1 MLTHVAT
8 LIVARVL
15 HRTRLSV
22 YYVYGFAAVLL
33 WVGGTMQLDQGVFL
47 AAFGGGVAAGV
58 IVLAIELIRRY
69 WERPLVKVTVGV
81 GLSMSDDPDARDA
94 QLVLEAAN
102 VHGQPVT
109 LVSCGLILSTGHR
122 VVLPRSQMSEF
133 PTELGLQRPVVKTVS
148 VEQLLN
154 RLEVWSCVPED
165 VRFAY
170 FTSSTGRVFKTRLS
184 RDIVA
189 ALSRGCDASTVPFG
203 DRPCARQGEVSE
215 RPPEL
220 ARGRTGDS
228 SPLSWST
235 FRRLTRR

>member
-1 MLTHVAT
+1 MPRGLVQD
-8 LIVARVL
+8 
-15 HRTRLSV
+15 
-22 YYVYGFAAVLL
+22 
-33 WVGGTMQLDQGVFL
+33 GGNMQLDQGIFL

-58 IVLAIELIRRY
+58 VVLGIELIRRY

-81 GLSMSDDPDARDA
+81 GLSMADEPEARDA

-133 PTELGLQRPVVKTVS
+133 PIELGLQRPVVKTVS

-165 VRFAY
+165 VRCAY
-170 FTSSTGRVFKTRLS
+170 FTSSTGRVFKTKLS
-184 RDIVA
+184 SDIVA
-189 ALSRGCDASTVPFG
+189 ALSRGCDAAEAPVG
-203 DRPCARQGEVSE
+203 GYAQARQGEMAE
-215 RPPEL
+215 RPPAL
-220 ARGRTGDS
+220 TGGRRADS
-228 SPLSWST
+228 SPLSWSG
-235 FRRLTRR
+235 FKRLTRR

>member
-1 MLTHVAT
+1 
-8 LIVARVL
+8 
-15 HRTRLSV
+15 
-22 YYVYGFAAVLL
+22 
-33 WVGGTMQLDQGVFL
+33 MQLDQGIFL
-47 AAFGGGVAAGV
+47 AAFGGGVAAG
-58 IVLAIELIRRY
+58 IVVLGIELIRRY

-81 GLSMSDDPDARDA
+81 GLSMADEFESRDA

-133 PTELGLQRPVVKTVS
+133 PLELGLQRPVVKSVS

-154 RLEVWSCVPED
+154 RLSVWGCMPDD

-170 FTSSTGRVFKTRLS
+170 FTSSTGRVFKTKVS

-189 ALSRGCDASTVPFG
+189 ALSRGCDATDAMRVGFG
-203 DRPCARQGEVSE
+203 GTYVDEVSGE
-215 RPPEL
+215 HPAL
-220 ARGRTGDS
+220 TRGRRQEPPS
-228 SPLSWST
+228 LSWST

>member
-1 MLTHVAT
+1 
-8 LIVARVL
+8 
-15 HRTRLSV
+15 
-22 YYVYGFAAVLL
+22 
-33 WVGGTMQLDQGVFL
+33 MQLDQGIFL

-58 IVLAIELIRRY
+58 VVLGIELIRRY

-81 GLSMSDDPDARDA
+81 GLSMAEDPEARDA

-133 PTELGLQRPVVKTVS
+133 PVELGLQRPVVKTVS

-154 RLEVWSCVPED
+154 RLEVWSCVPDD

-170 FTSSTGRVFKTRLS
+170 FTSSTGRMFKVRLA

-189 ALSRGCDASTVPFG
+189 ALSRGSDSLQDMQSGYGRSRNGAASAVPPALSGG
-203 DRPCARQGEVSE
+203 DHGKGA
-215 RPPEL
+215 
-220 ARGRTGDS
+220 A
-228 SPLSWST
+228 LSWSA
-235 FRRLTRR
+235 FRRLNRR

>member
-1 MLTHVAT
+1 
-8 LIVARVL
+8 
-15 HRTRLSV
+15 
-22 YYVYGFAAVLL
+22 
-33 WVGGTMQLDQGVFL
+33 MQLDQGIFL

-58 IVLAIELIRRY
+58 VVLGIELIRRY

-81 GLSMSDDPDARDA
+81 GLSMAEEPEARDA

-133 PTELGLQRPVVKTVS
+133 PIELGLQRPVVKTVS

-154 RLEVWSCVPED
+154 RLEVWGCVPDD
-165 VRFAY
+165 VRTAY
-170 FTSSTGRVFKTRLS
+170 FTSSTGRMFKTKLS
-184 RDIVA
+184 RDITA
-189 ALSRGCDASTVPFG
+189 ALSRGCDAAETSASY
-203 DRPCARQGEVSE
+203 ARERGAAMGE
-215 RPPEL
+215 RTPEL
-220 ARGRTGDS
+220 AGGQRGDGS
-228 SPLSWST
+228 ALSWSA

>member
-1 MLTHVAT
+1 
-8 LIVARVL
+8 
-15 HRTRLSV
+15 
-22 YYVYGFAAVLL
+22 
-33 WVGGTMQLDQGVFL
+33 MQLDQGIFL

-58 IVLAIELIRRY
+58 VILGIEMIRRY

-81 GLSMSDDPDARDA
+81 GLSMSDDPEARDA

-109 LVSCGLILSTGHR
+109 LVSCGLLLSTGHR

-133 PTELGLQRPVVKTVS
+133 PIELGLQRPVVKTVS

-170 FTSSTGRVFKTRLS
+170 FTSSTGRMFKTRLS

-189 ALSRGCDASTVPFG
+189 ALSRGCEASTVSSVDYG
-203 DRPCARQGEVSE
+203 HERRGMMSE

-220 ARGRTGDS
+220 VEGRRGDA

>member
-1 MLTHVAT
+1 
-8 LIVARVL
+8 
-15 HRTRLSV
+15 
-22 YYVYGFAAVLL
+22 
-33 WVGGTMQLDQGVFL
+33 MQLDQGIFL
-47 AAFGGGVAAGV
+47 AAFGGGVVAGV
-58 IVLAIELIRRY
+58 VVLGIELIRRY

-148 VEQLLN
+148 VEQLLG
-154 RLEVWSCVPED
+154 RLEVWSCVPSD

-170 FTSSTGRVFKTRLS
+170 FTSSTGRMFRTKLS
-184 RDIVA
+184 KDIIA
-189 ALSRGCDASTVPFG
+189 ALSRGCDSIPVPG
-203 DRPCARQGEVSE
+203 DNYEVS
-215 RPPEL
+215 RPQVSTGGTPAL
-220 ARGRTGDS
+220 SAGRRADGPS
-228 SPLSWST
+228 LPWSAL
-235 FRRLTRR
+235 RRLTRR

>member
-1 MLTHVAT
+1 
-8 LIVARVL
+8 
-15 HRTRLSV
+15 
-22 YYVYGFAAVLL
+22 
-33 WVGGTMQLDQGVFL
+33 MQLDQGLFL
-47 AAFGGGVAAGV
+47 AAFGGGVVAGLV
-58 IVLAIELIRRY
+58 VLGIELIRRY

-148 VEQLLN
+148 VEQLLG
-154 RLEVWSCVPED
+154 RLEVWGCVPSD

-170 FTSSTGRVFKTRLS
+170 FTSSTGRMFKTRLS
-184 RDIVA
+184 KDIIA
-189 ALSRGCDASTVPFG
+189 ALSRGCD
-203 DRPCARQGEVSE
+203 SE
-215 RPPEL
+215 RSPQEGYDVPGIAAMREEPHAL
-220 ARGRTGDS
+220 SAGRGTQGS
-228 SPLSWST
+228 SLSWST
-235 FRRLTRR
+235 LRRLTRR

>member
-1 MLTHVAT
+1 
-8 LIVARVL
+8 
-15 HRTRLSV
+15 
-22 YYVYGFAAVLL
+22 
-33 WVGGTMQLDQGVFL
+33 MQLDQGIFL

-58 IVLAIELIRRY
+58 VILGIEMIRRY

-81 GLSMSDDPDARDA
+81 GLSMSDDPESRDA

-133 PTELGLQRPVVKTVS
+133 PVELGLQRPVVKTVS

-189 ALSRGCDASTVPFG
+189 ALSRGCDMLAVSFDERTY
-203 DRPCARQGEVSE
+203 ARQGEMSE
-215 RPPEL
+215 TPPEL
-220 ARGRTGDS
+220 AGGRHTDS
-228 SPLSWST
+228 PLLSWSA

>member
-1 MLTHVAT
+1 
-8 LIVARVL
+8 
-15 HRTRLSV
+15 
-22 YYVYGFAAVLL
+22 
-33 WVGGTMQLDQGVFL
+33 MQLDQAIFL

-58 IVLAIELIRRY
+58 VVLGIELIRRY

-81 GLSMSDDPDARDA
+81 GLSMADDPEARDA

-133 PTELGLQRPVVKTVS
+133 PVELGLQRPVVKTVS
-148 VEQLLN
+148 VEQLLD
-154 RLEVWSCVPED
+154 RLQVWSCVPDD
-165 VRFAY
+165 VRSAY
-170 FTSSTGRVFKTRLS
+170 FTSSTGRVFKTKLS
-184 RDIVA
+184 RDIIS
-189 ALSRGCDASTVPFG
+189 ALSRGCESAQAPVGYVEVASG
-203 DRPCARQGEVSE
+203 AMSDRPPALVG
-215 RPPEL
+215 
-220 ARGRTGDS
+220 GRRADS